1 LRSEIVFPRAS
12 ATGYHR
18 FNVIRQIG
26 GNLVR
31 KVDRLVRKKMAVDS
45 PTEEVSGGKAA
56 KISQRVE
63 DNAFHLVSCELT
75 HVRFADESR

>member
-1 LRSEIVFPRAS
+1 M
-12 ATGYHR
+12 
-18 FNVIRQIG
+18 
-26 GNLVR
+26 VR